1 MIATR
6 PRGDDAIP
14 LADAAA
20 LRGVGRRTRFLRIG
34 VCALLVLLLAA
45 CLVAAL
51 RLKTRP
57 TSYFAHGGGFVVAD
71 FSRSIDPRSYRRMG
85 QLLQTLADSDQ
96 RLGLIVFAEDGYEM
110 LPPGTRGDAL
120 RPMLRYYRVGKGAT
134 AVLTLGSQETPWT
147 KAFLGGT
154 AIGRALGVARELLER
169 EPRDRRSVL
178 LVSDLDDS
186 SSDIPVLTEEI
197 GRYRDDGIRL
207 KVVPLFP
214 SADDLAFIGGQI
226 GPGAIL
232 SGNELA
238 SNASVAEH
246 QTVVGSFPLWLF
258 LAAGALLLALAAS
271 ELLLRR
277 LEWSTP

>member
-1 MIATR
+1 MIAAR
-6 PRGDDAIP
+6 PRDDAAIP
-14 LADAAA
+14 LADAGA
-20 LRGVGRRTRFLRIG
+20 LRAVGRRTRLLRIG
-34 VCALLVLLLAA
+34 VCAALLLLLAA

-85 QLLQTLADSDQ
+85 QLLKTLADSDQ
-96 RLGLIVFAEDGYEM
+96 RLGLIVFAEDAYEM

-134 AVLTLGSQETPWT
+134 AVLTVGAQETPWT

-169 EPRDRRSVL
+169 EPRSRRSVL
-178 LVSDLDDS
+178 LVSDLDDA

-197 GRYRDDGIRL
+197 GRYRDAGIRL

-214 SADDLAFIGGQI
+214 TPDDLAFIGGQI
-226 GPGAIL
+226 GPGAVL
-232 SGNELA
+232 SGDELA
-238 SNASVAEH
+238 ANAKVAER
-246 QTVVGSFPLWLF
+246 QTVVGSFPLWLA
-258 LAAGALLLALAAS
+258 AAGVALLLALGAA

-277 LEWSTP
+277 LEWSTA